1 MKNGK
6 DWIELCEEE
15 LKRRILY
22 ISVSAEFNEVYRSVL
37 KTRWREEEVPSSE
50 GAID

>member
-22 ISVSAEFNEVYRSVL
+22 ISVSAEFNEVYGSVL
-37 KTRWREEEVPSSE
+37 KTQWREEEVPSSE